1 MGIAGVTFS
10 TSGTTGLNLDPRS
23 LRIASINFS
32 VTFSKPLAD
41 ETARRSASR
50 GERSRIC
57 LAEMLCHT
65 GSITFTPSTSLATS
79 PSSSFW
85 GHSFS
90 RKLGLITT
98 IPNRGPFVAEIT
110 WDEAR
115 EIYQVRAL
123 LEGEAAALFARR
135 ATAAEKRE
143 MAQGLASFIASDQ
156 ANDAIGRLT
165 STSRFYEV
173 MLRGCGNSV
182 ISDLLQGLVARINFL
197 RARSMSRA
205 GRTRHSASE
214 LRRILKAIEKNDSA
228 GARAAAVDH
237 VRAACVAAEAVFE
250 PRKAA

>member
-1 MGIAGVTFS
+1 MDLKVAPQTVYAQAVGKLRDAIL
-10 TSGTTGLNLDPRS
+10 SGHFKPGQRLVELDLCERMQVS
-23 LRIASINFS
+23 RASVREALRR
-32 VTFSKPLAD
+32 L
-41 ETARRSASR
+41 E
-50 GERSRIC
+50 
-57 LAEMLCHT
+57 AE
-65 GSITFTPSTSLATS
+65 
-79 PSSSFW
+79 
-85 GHSFS
+85 
-90 RKLGLITT
+90 KLITT

-135 ATAAEKRE
+135 ATPAEKRE
-143 MAQGLASFIASDQ
+143 MALALASFIASDQ

-214 LRRILKAIEKNDSA
+214 LRRILKAIEKNDAA
-228 GARAAAVDH
+228 GARVAAVDH